1 MIPKIAKRRSLTS
14 TEAAKRF
21 GKSPRTIRRLVAED
35 RSDYEATAAAR
46 RQQAHDLKQQGMSWA
61 QVGDAMG
68 CTPEAAK
75 QLGKRFREMTK
86 ASSGTA

>member
-61 QVGDAMG
+61 EVAEAMG
-68 CTPEAAK
+68 CSTEAAK
-75 QLGKRFREMTK
+75 QLGKRYRAMNK

>member
-1 MIPKIAKRRSLTS
+1 VIPKIAKRRSLTS

-61 QVGDAMG
+61 EVAEAMG
-68 CTPEAAK
+68 CSTEAAK
-75 QLGKRFREMTK
+75 QLGKRYRAK
-86 ASSGTA
+86 AAG